1 MTITPYKIRSHS
13 VSVRSNR
20 GAAVGVTTFTSVPKR
35 LSFPFARAA
44 FIESFQAPPFCVNRL
59 AQASPIV
66 ASWVP
71 SLHAILFFGMLR
83 FAQLCESIAAT
94 PKKTE
99 KVALVAQYLRAAP
112 VEEAALG
119 ALYLCGRV
127 FPRREE
133 RVLSIGFSILLR
145 AVAGIAKRSPR
156 ELAPILRHHG
166 DLGAGA
172 EEILRD
178 HPVRPSLS
186 LPQIAE
192 VYASLAQQRRAAA
205 KQALLE
211 HTLQRLYS
219 IEAKYFIKI
228 ATGELRIGLKES
240 LVEEGIAKAFDQTLP
255 AVQRANM
262 LLGDI
267 TDVLRLAV
275 ANQLTSVSLQLF
287 RPISVMLASPA
298 ETSADLVAAFPNGA
312 LVEDKFDGIRAQVH
326 KRNSQVEIY
335 SRTLDRVTEFPELLE
350 HFRGITGDFIL
361 DGEIIGWRDGRAI
374 PFTELQQRLGRKQ
387 IDLFT
392 TSQVPVSFVAFDL
405 LLLDDRSLLET
416 PLAERRLFLEQLLAK
431 TEQPALQF
439 TRAELCRTVEE
450 IEHRFLLALDTGNEG
465 LLAKAPESPYV
476 PGRRGQFWMKLK
488 RPLATLDVVVTIAE
502 YGHGKRRG
510 LLSDYTFAVRDD
522 GRLVNIGKAY
532 SGLTDVEIRDLT
544 QYFLEHTTE
553 DRGFQRDV
561 EPTVVLEVAFNNVQ
575 RSQRHDSG
583 FALRFPRILRLR
595 PDKPVAEI
603 DTLARVR
610 EIFDSQHA
618 KMQ

>member
-1 MTITPYKIRSHS
+1 
-13 VSVRSNR
+13 
-20 GAAVGVTTFTSVPKR
+20 
-35 LSFPFARAA
+35 
-44 FIESFQAPPFCVNRL
+44 
-59 AQASPIV
+59 
-66 ASWVP
+66 
-71 SLHAILFFGMLR
+71 MLR
-83 FAQLCESIAAT
+83 FSRLCESIAAT
-94 PKKTE
+94 TKKTE
-99 KVALVAQYLRAAP
+99 KVALVADYLRAAS
-112 VEEAALG
+112 VEEAALA

-133 RVLSIGFSILLR
+133 RVLSIGFSLLLR
-145 AVAGIAKRSPR
+145 AVASIAGKDPA
-156 ELAPILRHHG
+156 ELAPVLRRHG

-172 EEILRD
+172 EEILRH
-178 HPVRPSLS
+178 HPLGPSLT
-186 LPQIAE
+186 LPQIAD
-192 VYASLAQQRRAAA
+192 VYASLAHQRGSAA
-205 KQALLE
+205 KQPLLE
-211 HTLQRLYS
+211 HTLQRLS
-219 IEAKYFIKI
+219 GLEAKYFIKI

-240 LVEEGIAKAFDQTLP
+240 LVEEGIAKAFDQPLP

-267 TDVLRLAV
+267 SDVFRLAV
-275 ANQLTSVSLQLF
+275 AGQLSSVNLQLF

-298 ETSADLVAAFPNGA
+298 DTPADLLAAFPDGA

-326 KRNSQVEIY
+326 KLASQVEIY

-350 HFRGITGDFIL
+350 PLRNIPGDFIL

-392 TSQVPVSFVAFDL
+392 TAHLPVSFVAFDL
-405 LLLDDRSLLET
+405 LLLDGRTLLDA
-416 PLAERRLFLEQLLAK
+416 PLAERRLLLERLLAK
-431 TEQPALQF
+431 AEQPALQF
-439 TRAELCRTVEE
+439 TRAELCRTAEE
-450 IEHRFLLALDTGNEG
+450 IENRFLLALNIGNEG

-532 SGLTDVEIRDLT
+532 SGLTDAEIRDLT
-544 QYFLEHTTE
+544 QYFLDHTVEEH
-553 DRGFQRDV
+553 GYQRAV
-561 EPTVVLEVAFNNVQ
+561 EPSIVLEIAFNNIQ
-575 RSQRHDSG
+575 RSGRHDSG
-583 FALRFPRILRLR
+583 FALRFPRIVRLR

-610 EIFDSQHA
+610 EIFESQQSRPA
-618 KMQ
+618 KSA

>member
-1 MTITPYKIRSHS
+1 
-13 VSVRSNR
+13 
-20 GAAVGVTTFTSVPKR
+20 
-35 LSFPFARAA
+35 
-44 FIESFQAPPFCVNRL
+44 
-59 AQASPIV
+59 
-66 ASWVP
+66 
-71 SLHAILFFGMLR
+71 MLR
-83 FAQLCESIAAT
+83 LAQLCESIAAT
-94 PKKTE
+94 TKKTE
-99 KVALVAQYLRAAP
+99 KVILVVDYLRATP

-145 AVAGIAKRSPR
+145 AVAKIAQKDPA

-172 EEILRD
+172 EEILRG
-178 HPVRPSLS
+178 HPVRSSLS
-186 LPQIAE
+186 IPQVAE
-192 VYASLAQQRRAAA
+192 VYASLAQQRRPAA

-211 HTLQRLYS
+211 HTLQRLS
-219 IEAKYFIKI
+219 ALEAKYFIKI

-240 LVEEGIAKAFDQTLP
+240 LVEEAIAKAFDQTLP
-255 AVQRANM
+255 AIQRANM
-262 LLGDI
+262 LIGDI
-267 TDVLRLAV
+267 TDVLRFAV
-275 ANQLTSVSLQLF
+275 ANQLSSVNLQLF

-298 ETSADLVAAFPNGA
+298 ETPADLVAAFPNGA

-326 KRNSQVEIY
+326 KRGLQVEIY

-350 HFRGITGDFIL
+350 PVRNIAGDFIL
-361 DGEIIGWRDGRAI
+361 DGEIIGWRDAHAI

-392 TSQVPVSFVAFDL
+392 SAQVPVSFVAFDL
-405 LLLDDRSLLET
+405 LLLDGRTFLDA
-416 PLAERRLFLEQLLAK
+416 PLAERRLLLERLLAK
-431 TEQPALQF
+431 AEQPALQF
-439 TRAELCRTVEE
+439 TRAELCRTVDE
-450 IEHRFLLALDTGNEG
+450 IENRFLLALHTGNEG

-502 YGHGKRRG
+502 YGHGKRRRR
-510 LLSDYTFAVRDD
+510 LSDYTFAVRDD
-522 GRLVNIGKAY
+522 SRLLNIGKAH
-532 SGLTDVEIRDLT
+532 SGLTDVEIRELT

-561 EPTVVLEVAFNNVQ
+561 EPTIVLEVAFNNIQ
-575 RSQRHDSG
+575 RSDRHDSG

-603 DTLARVR
+603 DTLSRVR
-610 EIFDSQHA
+610 EIFDSQQA
-618 KMQ
+618 RKN

>member
-1 MTITPYKIRSHS
+1 
-13 VSVRSNR
+13 
-20 GAAVGVTTFTSVPKR
+20 
-35 LSFPFARAA
+35 
-44 FIESFQAPPFCVNRL
+44 
-59 AQASPIV
+59 
-66 ASWVP
+66 
-71 SLHAILFFGMLR
+71 MLR

-94 PKKTE
+94 SRKGE
-99 KVALVAQYLRAAP
+99 KIAFVAEYLRTAP

-145 AVAGIAKRSPR
+145 AVASVAKKGPA
-156 ELAPILRHHG
+156 ELALVLRHHG

-178 HPVRPSLS
+178 HPVGTSVS

-192 VYASLAQQRRAAA
+192 VYASLADQRRAAA

-211 HTLQRLYS
+211 HTLQRLPAV
-219 IEAKYFIKI
+219 EAKYFIKI

-240 LVEEGIAKAFDQTLP
+240 LVEEAIAKAFDQTLP

-275 ANQLTSVSLQLF
+275 ANQLSSVSLQFF
-287 RPISVMLASPA
+287 RPLSVMLASPA
-298 ETSADLVAAFPNGA
+298 ETPADLVDAFPQGA

-326 KRNSQVEIY
+326 KRDTQVEIY

-350 HFRGITGDFIL
+350 AFRGITGDFIL
-361 DGEIIGWRDGRAI
+361 DGEIIGWREGRAI

-387 IDLFT
+387 IDLFIS
-392 TSQVPVSFVAFDL
+392 SQVPVSFVAFDL
-405 LLLDDRSLLET
+405 LLLDDRALLDT
-416 PLAERRLFLEQLLAK
+416 PLAERRLLLERLLAK
-431 TEQPALQF
+431 NEQPALQV
-439 TRAELCRTVEE
+439 TRAELCRTVDE
-450 IEHRFLLALDTGNEG
+450 IENRFLLALSTGNEG

-532 SGLTDVEIRDLT
+532 SGLTDVEIRELT
-544 QYFLEHTTE
+544 QYFLGHTTE
-553 DRGFQRDV
+553 DRGFQRYV
-561 EPTVVLEVAFNNVQ
+561 EPTVVLEVAFNNIQ
-575 RSQRHDSG
+575 RSDRHDSG
-583 FALRFPRILRLR
+583 FALRFPRIVRLR

-618 KMQ
+618 KKQ

>member
-1 MTITPYKIRSHS
+1 
-13 VSVRSNR
+13 
-20 GAAVGVTTFTSVPKR
+20 
-35 LSFPFARAA
+35 
-44 FIESFQAPPFCVNRL
+44 
-59 AQASPIV
+59 
-66 ASWVP
+66 
-71 SLHAILFFGMLR
+71 
-83 FAQLCESIAAT
+83 
-94 PKKTE
+94 
-99 KVALVAQYLRAAP
+99 
-112 VEEAALG
+112 
-119 ALYLCGRV
+119 
-127 FPRREE
+127 
-133 RVLSIGFSILLR
+133 
-145 AVAGIAKRSPR
+145 VAGIARKNAA
-156 ELAPILRHHG
+156 ELAPVLRHHG

-178 HPVRPSLS
+178 HQVRPSLS
-186 LPQIAE
+186 LQQIAE

-211 HTLQRLYS
+211 HTLQRLS
-219 IEAKYFIKI
+219 AMEAKYFIKI

-240 LVEEGIAKAFDQTLP
+240 LVEEGIAKAFEQTLP

-275 ANQLTSVSLQLF
+275 ANQLSAVSLQPF

-298 ETSADLVAAFPNGA
+298 EIAADLVAAFPNGA

-326 KRNSQVEIY
+326 KRDSQVEIY

-350 HFRGITGDFIL
+350 PIRNITGDFIL

-374 PFTELQQRLGRKQ
+374 PFTELQQRIGRKQ

-392 TSQVPVSFVAFDL
+392 TTQVPVSFVAFDVL
-405 LLLDDRSLLET
+405 QLDGRTLLDT
-416 PLAERRLFLEQLLAK
+416 PLAERRLLLERLLGKA
-431 TEQPALQF
+431 EQPGLQF
-439 TRAELCRTVEE
+439 TRAELCRTVDE
-450 IEHRFLLALDTGNEG
+450 IENRFLLALETGNEG

-522 GRLVNIGKAY
+522 GRLVNVGKAY
-532 SGLTDVEIRDLT
+532 SGLTDIEIRELT
-544 QYFLEHTTE
+544 KYFLDHTTE
-553 DRGFQRDV
+553 DRGYQRDV
-561 EPTVVLEVAFNNVQ
+561 EPTIVLEVAFNNVQ
-575 RSQRHDSG
+575 QSDRHDSG

-595 PDKPVAEI
+595 PDKPVADI

-610 EIFDSQHA
+610 EIFEGQHKRKA
-618 KMQ
+618 

>member
-1 MTITPYKIRSHS
+1 M
-13 VSVRSNR
+13 
-20 GAAVGVTTFTSVPKR
+20 
-35 LSFPFARAA
+35 
-44 FIESFQAPPFCVNRL
+44 
-59 AQASPIV
+59 
-66 ASWVP
+66 
-71 SLHAILFFGMLR
+71 LH
-83 FAQLCESIAAT
+83 FAQLCESVAAT
-94 PKKTE
+94 SKKNE
-99 KVALVAQYLRAAP
+99 KVSLVADYLRTTRVDESAIA
-112 VEEAALG
+112 G
-119 ALYLCGRV
+119 LYLCGRV

-133 RVLSIGFSILLR
+133 RVLSIGFAILLR
-145 AVAGIAKRSPR
+145 AVANIANKNPAA
-156 ELAPILRHHG
+156 LAPILRQHG

-172 EEILRD
+172 EEILR
-178 HPVRPSLS
+178 HLSVRPSLS

-192 VYASLAQQRRAAA
+192 VYASLAQQRGGAA

-211 HTLQRLYS
+211 HTLQRLS
-219 IEAKYFIKI
+219 ALEVKYFIKI

-240 LVEEGIAKAFDQTLP
+240 LVEEAIAKAFDQTLP
-255 AVQRANM
+255 TVQRANM

-275 ANQLTSVSLQLF
+275 ANELSSVSLQLF

-298 ETSADLVAAFPNGA
+298 ETPADLVAAFPNGA

-326 KRNSQVEIY
+326 KRDSQVEIY

-350 HFRGITGDFIL
+350 PIRAITSNFIL

-392 TSQVPVSFVAFDL
+392 SSQLPVSFVAFDL
-405 LLLDDRSLLET
+405 LLLDGRSLLDT
-416 PLAERRLFLEQLLAK
+416 PLAERRLLLEHLLAAAK
-431 TEQPALQF
+431 PPTLQF
-439 TRAELCRTVEE
+439 TRAEVCRTVDE
-450 IEHRFLLALDTGNEG
+450 IENRFLLALDGGNEG

-510 LLSDYTFAVRDD
+510 LLSDYTFAVRDND
-522 GRLVNIGKAY
+522 RLVNIGKAY
-532 SGLTDVEIRDLT
+532 SGLTNVEIHELT

-561 EPTVVLEVAFNNVQ
+561 EPTIVLEVAFNNIQ
-575 RSQRHDSG
+575 RSERHDSG
-583 FALRFPRILRLR
+583 FALRFPRIARLR

-610 EIFDSQHA
+610 EIFKSQHTR
-618 KMQ
+618 KN

>member
-1 MTITPYKIRSHS
+1 
-13 VSVRSNR
+13 
-20 GAAVGVTTFTSVPKR
+20 
-35 LSFPFARAA
+35 
-44 FIESFQAPPFCVNRL
+44 
-59 AQASPIV
+59 
-66 ASWVP
+66 
-71 SLHAILFFGMLR
+71 MLR
-83 FAQLCESIAAT
+83 LAQLCESIAAT
-94 PKKTE
+94 TKKTE
-99 KVALVAQYLRAAP
+99 KVILVVDYLRATP

-145 AVAGIAKRSPR
+145 AVAKIAQKDPA

-172 EEILRD
+172 EEILRG
-178 HPVRPSLS
+178 HPVRSSLS
-186 LPQIAE
+186 IPQVAE
-192 VYASLAQQRRAAA
+192 VYASLAQQRRPAA

-211 HTLQRLYS
+211 HTLQRLS
-219 IEAKYFIKI
+219 ALEAKYFIKI

-240 LVEEGIAKAFDQTLP
+240 LVEEAIAKAFDQTLP
-255 AVQRANM
+255 AIQRANM
-262 LLGDI
+262 LIGDI
-267 TDVLRLAV
+267 TDVLRFAV
-275 ANQLTSVSLQLF
+275 ANQLYSVNLQLF

-298 ETSADLVAAFPNGA
+298 ETPADLVAAFPNGA

-326 KRNSQVEIY
+326 KRGLQVEIY

-350 HFRGITGDFIL
+350 PVRNIAGDFIL
-361 DGEIIGWRDGRAI
+361 DGEIIGWRDAHAI

-392 TSQVPVSFVAFDL
+392 SAQVPVSFVAFDL
-405 LLLDDRSLLET
+405 LLLDGRTFLDA
-416 PLAERRLFLEQLLAK
+416 PLAERRLLLERLLAK
-431 TEQPALQF
+431 AEQPALQF
-439 TRAELCRTVEE
+439 TRAEICRTVDE
-450 IEHRFLLALDTGNEG
+450 IENRFLLALHTGNEG

-522 GRLVNIGKAY
+522 SRLLNIGKAY
-532 SGLTDVEIRDLT
+532 SGLTDVEIRELT

-561 EPTVVLEVAFNNVQ
+561 EPTIVLEVAFNNIQ
-575 RSQRHDSG
+575 RSDRHDSG

-603 DTLARVR
+603 DKLSRVR
-610 EIFDSQHA
+610 EIFESQQA
-618 KMQ
+618 RKN

>member
-1 MTITPYKIRSHS
+1 
-13 VSVRSNR
+13 
-20 GAAVGVTTFTSVPKR
+20 
-35 LSFPFARAA
+35 
-44 FIESFQAPPFCVNRL
+44 
-59 AQASPIV
+59 
-66 ASWVP
+66 
-71 SLHAILFFGMLR
+71 MLR
-83 FAQLCESIAAT
+83 FAQLSESIAAT
-94 PKKTE
+94 TKKNE
-99 KVALVAQYLRAAP
+99 KVSLVADYLRTTP
-112 VEEAALG
+112 VEESALA

-145 AVAGIAKRSPR
+145 AVARIARKDST
-156 ELAPILRHHG
+156 ELAPVLRHHG

-172 EEILRD
+172 EEILSD
-178 HPVRPSLS
+178 HPVGSSLS

-192 VYASLAQQRRAAA
+192 VYASLSQQRRAAA
-205 KQALLE
+205 KEALLE
-211 HTLQRLYS
+211 HTLQRLS
-219 IEAKYFIKI
+219 ALEAKYFIKI

-240 LVEEGIAKAFDQTLP
+240 LVEEAIAKAFDQTLS

-267 TDVLRLAV
+267 TDVLRLAD
-275 ANQLTSVSLQLF
+275 ANQLSSVSLQLF

-298 ETSADLVAAFPNGA
+298 ETPADLVAAFPNGA

-326 KRNSQVEIY
+326 KRDSQVEIY
-335 SRTLDRVTEFPELLE
+335 SRTLDRVTEFPELLDPI
-350 HFRGITGDFIL
+350 RGITGDFIL
-361 DGEIIGWRDGRAI
+361 DGEIIGWRNGRAI

-392 TSQVPVSFVAFDL
+392 SAQVPVSFVAFDL
-405 LLLDDRSLLET
+405 LLFDGRTLLDA
-416 PLAERRLFLEQLLAK
+416 PLAERRLLLERLVAK
-431 TEQPALQF
+431 SERPALQF

-450 IEHRFLLALDTGNEG
+450 IENRFLLALDTGNEG

-522 GRLVNIGKAY
+522 SRLVNIGKAY
-532 SGLTDVEIRDLT
+532 SGLTDVEIRELT
-544 QYFLEHTTE
+544 RYFLEHTTE

-561 EPTVVLEVAFNNVQ
+561 EPTIVLEVAFNNIQ
-575 RSQRHDSG
+575 RSDRHGSG
-583 FALRFPRILRLR
+583 FALRFPRIVRLR
-595 PDKPVAEI
+595 PDKPVVEI
-603 DTLARVR
+603 DTLSRVR
-610 EIFDSQHA
+610 EIFEGQHA
-618 KMQ
+618 RKFSGA